1 MQRKITMEKIMD
13 VKKIF
18 SEIQSTKTREEEK
31 RDTQIIVETA
41 LQKGLSYKEI
51 YEIMRR
57 NGYNKSFSSLK
68 KEFQKPKKTQD
79 NERSF

>member
-1 MQRKITMEKIMD
+1 MD

-18 SEIQSTKTREEEK
+18 SEIQSAKTREEEK

-68 KEFQKPKKTQD
+68 KEFQKTKTTH
-79 NERSF
+79 ERV

>member
-1 MQRKITMEKIMD
+1 MD
-13 VKKIF
+13 VKRIF
-18 SEIQSTKTREEEK
+18 SDILSTKTREEEK
-31 RDTQIIVETA
+31 RDTQIIIETA

-68 KEFQKPKKTQD
+68 KEFQKPKKAQE
-79 NERSF
+79 N